1 MVVNWFSCTVYIL
14 CCLAKLFTAESTALK
29 WQSIL
34 QGEEHQSSYLF
45 SFLQRNFNFL
55 TCFYRIRWFVQYVH
69 EETRSQK
76 SFCLPASN
84 FAGKLSQK
92 TWTKKSKKYSLTLL
106 EHYIYMEFATT
117 RKQKVAWM
125 CYKFQNEMKNT
136 NTMKWYEISHITNEA
151 EKSTGGSLT
160 SKTAFCNE
168 VRVQFKLNVKTKLQL
183 RESLSAVFRMNWRK
197 YFEENLMLRISWKI
211 PWPLDRIR
219 RETSPFDF
227 HSVNVEV
234 ISLNYWSLSTSTIW
248 LQSFNDKIRFGSKTF
263 LCQGN

>member
-1 MVVNWFSCTVYIL
+1 MGI
-14 CCLAKLFTAESTALK
+14 K
-29 WQSIL
+29 
-34 QGEEHQSSYLF
+34 
-45 SFLQRNFNFL
+45 
-55 TCFYRIRWFVQYVH
+55 TCSHVFFRLRWFVQYVH

-117 RKQKVAWM
+117 RKQKVTWM

-136 NTMKWYEISHITNEA
+136 NTMKWYEISHRTNEA

-183 RESLSAVFRMNWRK
+183 RESLSAVFRMNSQK
-197 YFEENLMLRISWKI
+197 YFECWRKLDAELGPSRS
-211 PWPLDRIR
+211 LDRIATKGKGILSM
-219 RETSPFDF
+219 EA
-227 HSVNVEV
+227 
-234 ISLNYWSLSTSTIW
+234 SLE
-248 LQSFNDKIRFGSKTF
+248 
-263 LCQGN
+263 